1 VGAEA
6 GDYRAFVEV
15 ERPRRRLPKWVPAGV
30 DAAIALGTTALM
42 IVAVW
47 SGTAPDERF
56 ADKPVSTLLLLPV
69 GLSLA
74 FRRRAPLV
82 VAVVVATGHLLQT
95 AVTGSF
101 SQAPALALCI
111 VIALYSLGAHTSLR
125 RALIGGGLVA
135 ASLQLKGIIAEPSRP
150 DESPFV
156 ALFWWLLGL
165 SVVGLGVL
173 VRSQRRSSELQRD
186 AREREAERTAHERAV
201 VAEERQ
207 RIARELHD
215 VVSHNVSAS
224 ILQAGAAEELLKTD
238 PERAAMALRSIQE
251 MGREA
256 IGEMRRMLG
265 IIREDGATG
274 PAPPQPRLSDLGALV
289 ERAGGPGIDAR
300 LVIEGDVAELAP
312 GLELSAY
319 RIVQEAL
326 TNVTKHAAASRVVVS
341 VRYGESDLLV
351 EVQDDGASATL
362 SNRAGHGLVGMRERM
377 DLLGGE
383 LWHGPAPGG
392 GYLVRARVPVDRPSA

>member
-1 VGAEA
+1 MW
-6 GDYRAFVEV
+6 
-15 ERPRRRLPKWVPAGV
+15 LPTRV

-47 SGTAPDERF
+47 TGTAPDERF
-56 ADKPVSTLLLLPV
+56 SDKPVSTLLLLPV

-74 FRRRAPLV
+74 FRRHAPFV
-82 VAVVVATGHLLQT
+82 VAFVVATGHLLET
-95 AVTGSF
+95 AVTGTF
-101 SQAPALALCI
+101 SQTPALALCI
-111 VIALYSLGAHTSLR
+111 AITLYSLGAHTTLR
-125 RALIGGGLVA
+125 KALIGGGLVA
-135 ASLQLKGIIAEPSRP
+135 ATLQLKGIIAEPSGP

-156 ALFWWLLGL
+156 ALFWWLLCL
-165 SVVGLGVL
+165 SLVGLGVL
-173 VRSQRRSSELQRD
+173 VRSQRRSSDLQRE
-186 AREREAERTAHERAV
+186 AREHEAERTAHERAV

-215 VVSHNVSAS
+215 VVSHNVSAT

-238 PERAAMALRSIQE
+238 PERAGMALRSIQD

-265 IIREDGATG
+265 ILRADGAPG

-289 ERAGGPGIDAR
+289 ERAGGSGIDAR

-326 TNVTKHAAASRVVVS
+326 TNVAKHAAASKVVVS
-341 VRYGESDLLV
+341 VRYGESDL
-351 EVQDDGASATL
+351 EVVVHDDGAGATV
-362 SNRAGHGLVGMRERM
+362 ADGTGHGLVGIRERVE
-377 DLLGGE
+377 LLGGE
-383 LWHGPAPGG
+383 LWNGPARNG
-392 GYLVRARVPVDRPSA
+392 GYTVRTRVPVDRPPK